1 MKQIKNL
8 FITGLATTLPLAVT
22 YYIIKTIFLF
32 IDSFL
37 KKIIVSVVGDY
48 FPGVGFLLTI
58 GIILLIGF
66 IANNVIGKKTFDYVE
81 EMINKVPII
90 NSVYAS
96 IKELSKTFSSSSQNK
111 FSNVVSVEFPNK
123 GIQSIGFIT
132 NENLVLNN
140 HEKISVFIPTTPN
153 PTNGF
158 LIYVDRESVKKLDIT
173 VDEAIKMVIS
183 MSTLLPKD
191 CNSKK

>member
-1 MKQIKNL
+1 MKHIKNL
-8 FITGLATTLPLAVT
+8 FITGLATTLPLAIT

-37 KKIIVSVVGDY
+37 KKIIVSIAGQY

-66 IANNVIGKKTFDYVE
+66 IANNVIGEKIFEYME
-81 EMINKVPII
+81 EMINRVPII
-90 NSVYAS
+90 NSIYAS
-96 IKELSKTFSSSSQNK
+96 IKELSKTFSSSSENK
-111 FSNVVSVEFPNK
+111 FSKVVSVEFPNK
-123 GIQSIGFIT
+123 GIRSIGFIT
-132 NENLVLNN
+132 NENLLLND
-140 HEKISVFIPTTPN
+140 HQKISVFIPTTPN

-158 LIYVDRESVKKLDIT
+158 LIYVDRELVETLDIS

-183 MSTLLPKD
+183 MSTLLPEVCK
-191 CNSKK
+191 NNN